1 MKKGEIIQV
10 HVEALDNEHIVFY
23 KLNRVTQIVGGF
35 PTLNDALEYVYY
47 HMPEKFLFNPI
58 QVVSVED
65 TTEVVFK
72 PDEKLQKKLDD
83 KKPTNVIPFKRK

>member
-35 PTLNDALEYVYY
+35 PTL
-47 HMPEKFLFNPI
+47 K
-58 QVVSVED
+58 
-65 TTEVVFK
+65 
-72 PDEKLQKKLDD
+72 
-83 KKPTNVIPFKRK
+83 